1 MDKVFGFVLSCGCP
15 GSAGSGSRRIRG
27 LSVLLFSGQSC
38 SLGAH
43 KKGANMEK
51 LFKLQERGTSLNR
64 ELAAGLT
71 TFLTMAY
78 ILAVNPSML
87 GATGMPA
94 GGVFTATALAS
105 AIATLVMAFAAN
117 LPVALAPGMG
127 LNAFFTFS
135 VVIGLGYSWQLALT
149 AVFLEGILFIVL
161 SLVNVRELII
171 RAIPGNLKKAVAV
184 GIGLFIALIGFEN
197 SGIVIGNEST
207 LVGLGDITGGG
218 ALLALIGLVITVAL
232 YANRV
237 PGAILLGI
245 VITTVIGIPA
255 GVTEIPEGFRIF
267 SVPAA
272 PLFARFEFSAV
283 LSFKFFTIFFTFL
296 FVDIFDTVGTL
307 VGVTTQAGLVDRNGE
322 IPRVKQALLADAVGT
337 VAGALLGTSTVTSYV
352 ESAAGVAAGGRTGLS
367 SVFTGLLFLA
377 ALFLSPLFLMV
388 PGAATAPALIVVGF
402 LMMRA
407 VTDIDFKDPTEGIPA
422 FLAIV
427 MMPFAYSIAEG
438 IVYGLLSY
446 VVLKACTRKFRD
458 ISVVTWILSVI
469 FILRFFIK

>member
-1 MDKVFGFVLSCGCP
+1 
-15 GSAGSGSRRIRG
+15 
-27 LSVLLFSGQSC
+27 
-38 SLGAH
+38 
-43 KKGANMEK
+43 MEK
-51 LFKLQERGTSLNR
+51 LFKLQERGTSFNR
-64 ELAAGLT
+64 ELVAGLT

-78 ILAVNPSML
+78 ILAVNPNML
-87 GATGMPA
+87 SNTGMPA

-135 VVIGLGYSWQLALT
+135 VVITSGYSWQLALT
-149 AVFLEGILFIVL
+149 AVFLEGILFIIL

-171 RAIPGNLKKAVAV
+171 KAIPGNLKKAVAV

-197 SGIVIGNEST
+197 SGIIIGNEST
-207 LVGLGDITGGG
+207 LVGLGNITGGS
-218 ALLALIGLVITVAL
+218 ALLAVIGLVITIVL
-232 YANRV
+232 YANKI
-237 PGAILLGI
+237 PGSILLGI
-245 VITTVIGIPA
+245 ILTTIVGIPMEI
-255 GVTEIPEGFRIF
+255 TRIPEGFRIF
-267 SVPAA
+267 SMPAA
-272 PLFARFEFSAV
+272 PLFARFEFSQV
-283 LSFKFFTIFFTFL
+283 LTFKFFTVFFTFL

-307 VGVTTQAGLVDRNGE
+307 VGVTTQAGLINKNGE

-337 VAGALLGTSTVTSYV
+337 VAGAVLGTSTITSYV
-352 ESAAGVAAGGRTGLS
+352 ESTAGVAAGGRTGLA

-402 LMMRA
+402 LMMQA
-407 VTDIDFKDPTEGIPA
+407 VTDIDFRDPTEGIPA

-446 VVLKACTRKFRD
+446 VVLKALTLKFKD
-458 ISVVTWILSVI
+458 ISVVTWILFVI

>member
-1 MDKVFGFVLSCGCP
+1 
-15 GSAGSGSRRIRG
+15 
-27 LSVLLFSGQSC
+27 
-38 SLGAH
+38 
-43 KKGANMEK
+43 MEK
-51 LFKLQERGTSLNR
+51 LFKLQERGTNFNR
-64 ELAAGLT
+64 ELVAGLT

-78 ILAVNPSML
+78 ILAVNPGML
-87 GATGMPA
+87 STTGMPA

-127 LNAFFTFS
+127 LNAYFTFT
-135 VVIGLGYSWQLALT
+135 VVLGGGYSWQLALT

-171 RAIPGNLKKAVAV
+171 KAIPGNLKKAVAV

-207 LVGLGDITGGG
+207 LVGLGNITGGT
-218 ALLALIGLVITVAL
+218 ALLAIIGLVITIVL
-232 YANRV
+232 YANKV
-237 PGAILLGI
+237 PGSILLGI
-245 VITTVIGIPA
+245 VITTLIGVPLK
-255 GVTEIPEGFRIF
+255 VTQVPEGFRIF
-267 SVPAA
+267 SLPAA
-272 PLFARFEFSAV
+272 PLFAQFEFSQI
-283 LSFKFFTIFFTFL
+283 LTFKFFTVFFTFL

-307 VGVTTQAGLVDRNGE
+307 VGVTTQAGIINKNGE
-322 IPRVKQALLADAVGT
+322 IPRVKEALLSDAIGT
-337 VAGALLGTSTVTSYV
+337 VAGAALGTSTVTSYV
-352 ESAAGVAAGGRTGLS
+352 ESTAGVAAGGRTGLA

-402 LMMRA
+402 LMMQA
-407 VTDIDFKDPTEGIPA
+407 VVDINFKDPTEGIPA

-446 VVLKACTRKFRD
+446 VILKALTLRFKD
-458 ISVVTWILSVI
+458 ISVVTWILFII
-469 FILRFFIK
+469 FVLRFFIK